1 MSATLKPEIEYPESD
16 GKPMADNTLQFE
28 WIQVLSGNLSALF
41 RDRTDVFV
49 GGDLL
54 WYPVEGDNTLCQ
66 APDTFVV
73 FGRPKGYRP
82 SYLQWKEDDV
92 PMTVV
97 FEILSPSNDAL
108 DLVDTLNFYDEHG
121 VEEYYLYDPKRNRF
135 RAYQRGRATL
145 RPLDRAREYG
155 SPRLGVRFDLSG
167 PELVVYRPDGSR
179 FLTFA
184 ELDAAKVAAE
194 QRADRIS
201 RLAGRLIAGTI
212 TPAELAELQ
221 SLTPP
226 A

>member
-1 MSATLKPEIEYPESD
+1 
-16 GKPMADNTLQFE
+16 MADNTVQFR
-28 WIQVLSGNLSALF
+28 WIQVLSGNLAALF
-41 RDRTDVFV
+41 RDREDVFV

-73 FGRPKGYRP
+73 FGRPKGDRL

-97 FEILSPSNDAL
+97 FEILSQSNDPL

-121 VEEYYLYDPKRNRF
+121 VEEYYLYDPKRNRV
-135 RAYQRGRATL
+135 RAYQRGRAAL
-145 RPLDRAREYG
+145 RPLDRAREYC
-155 SPRLGVRFDLSG
+155 SPRLGVRFDASG
-167 PELVVYRPDGSR
+167 SELVVYRPDGGR

-184 ELDAAKVAAE
+184 ELEAAKVAAE
-194 QRADRIS
+194 QRVTTAEQRAATAEQRAARIAD
-201 RLAGRLIAGTI
+201 LAGRLVAGTI

-221 SLTPP
+221 ALTQPHG
-226 A
+226 